1 MGEEIELAA
10 KTTGEVVAA
19 LAETSGATLVP
30 KEYATYIAARVH
42 YRHYPKLIERAL
54 RTAEKIKSAGLPAH
68 AYSALDDPLLTAIL
82 EGAAEEEEGSL
93 QQVWENLLAN
103 ALTDNSAEV
112 RRAFP
117 RILRELDPQDVR
129 LLDYFTGQTTDER
142 HLVDTFESVPG
153 ARDGVALEN
162 LTRLE
167 LLRPVYHVPTTVG
180 EIRVSIDPSNIIGY
194 VFTELG
200 WAFVQACQ
208 PPLPRD

>member
-1 MGEEIELAA
+1 
-10 KTTGEVVAA
+10 V
-19 LAETSGATLVP
+19 
-30 KEYATYIAARVH
+30 
-42 YRHYPKLIERAL
+42 
-54 RTAEKIKSAGLPAH
+54 
-68 AYSALDDPLLTAIL
+68 LDDPLLTAIL
-82 EGAAEEEEGSL
+82 EGVAEEEEEVSL

-129 LLDYFTGQTTDER
+129 LLDHFSGQTTDER
-142 HLVDTFESVPG
+142 YLGDTIESLPG

-167 LLRPVYHVPTTVG
+167 LLRPIYHVPTTAG
-180 EIRVSIDPSNIIGY
+180 EIRISIDPSNIIGY

-200 WAFVQACQ
+200 
-208 PPLPRD
+208 

>member
-1 MGEEIELAA
+1 VGEEVQLAA

-30 KEYATYIAARVH
+30 KEYASYIAARVH
-42 YRHYPKLIERAL
+42 YRHYPKLVERAL
-54 RTAEKIKSAGLPAH
+54 RTAEKIKAAGLPAH
-68 AYSALDDPLLTAIL
+68 AYSTLDDPLLTAIL
-82 EGAAEEEEGSL
+82 EAAAEEEVGSL

-117 RILRELDPQDVR
+117 HILRELDPQDVR
-129 LLDYFTGQTTDER
+129 LLDYFAGQTSDE
-142 HLVDTFESVPG
+142 HLVDTIKSLPG

-167 LLRPVYHVPTTVG
+167 LLRPVYHVPTTLD
-180 EIRVSIDPSNIIGY
+180 EIRISIDPSNIIGY
-194 VFTELG
+194 AFTELG
-200 WAFVQACQ
+200 WAFVKACQ
-208 PPLPRD
+208 PPLPRDG